1 VLCIVLAG
9 DIPTNPGPTL
19 PNAQFGNRHIVLWT
33 HRPVD
38 ERLANK
44 EFGLAIAL
52 GKMMSLAPKIDE
64 LRCFVDNTIPD
75 LISLTETW
83 LNDSISEHHLNI
95 PGFNLLLKNHT
106 SGEHN
111 SSLIW
116 LRLA

>member
-1 VLCIVLAG
+1 M
-9 DIPTNPGPTL
+9 DK
-19 PNAQFGNRHIVLWT
+19 
-33 HRPVD
+33 RP
-38 ERLANK
+38 NK

-95 PGFNLLLKNHT
+95 PAYMA
-106 SGEHN
+106 
-111 SSLIW
+111 LICY
-116 LRLA
+116 